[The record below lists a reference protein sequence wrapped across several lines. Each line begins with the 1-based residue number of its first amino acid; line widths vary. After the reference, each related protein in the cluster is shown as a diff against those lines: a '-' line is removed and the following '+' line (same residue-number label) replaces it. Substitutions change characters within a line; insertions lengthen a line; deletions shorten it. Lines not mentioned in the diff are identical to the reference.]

1 MYRANTTVS
10 ELDLSERPFSRRQ
23 VESAVLIPCKL
34 LIFLPPFET
43 LLPTSLRGNTIA
55 ATKSLYLFYEFVP
68 RRRPPLLAQP
78 TPPHP
83 SHISS
88 PGRSTSFIFLHLLS
102 RMSLT
107 EMEFPS
113 RVAQKL
119 IRLTRS
125 LCSARSDKLLVGR
138 VKGRLGSRKSCAVV
152 SIRGWRAKG
161 MLVLNGAAQDRA
173 ILRAR
178 DYKPLFLRH
187 PLSQIYPSS
196 TDTHSL
202 YPSGSSFFVFLIRN
216 FVTSSSLSFWFS
228 LPLFLSL
235 TPSLFLSFLFLQ
247 PSRFL
252 SLSFFLASP
261 KISSL
266 RRLSP
271 PRYTLS
277 PRLDNRRS
285 NCNIL
290 LAFIDAYFS
299 GTMWPSNFNMQFPF
313 HSRQPARAFCRMAN
327 VQVCRESWNLFEAHV
342 HEMH

>member
-1 MYRANTTVS
+1 MYRVNTTVS
-10 ELDLSERPFSRRQ
+10 ELDLSGRPFSRRQ

-43 LLPTSLRGNTIA
+43 LLPTSLRRNTIV
-55 ATKSLYLFYEFVP
+55 ATKSLYLFYESV
-68 RRRPPLLAQP
+68 RRRRLPLLVQP
-78 TPPHP
+78 TPYP

-125 LCSARSDKLLVGR
+125 LCSARSDKLLVGWA
-138 VKGRLGSRKSCAVV
+138 KGRLGSRKSCAVV

-178 DYKPLFLRH
+178 DYKPLFPRH

-202 YPSGSSFFVFLIRN
+202 FPSGSSFFVFLIRN
-216 FVTSSSLSFWFS
+216 FVTSSSFSF
-228 LPLFLSL
+228 
-235 TPSLFLSFLFLQ
+235 
-247 PSRFL
+247 
-252 SLSFFLASP
+252 
-261 KISSL
+261 
-266 RRLSP
+266 
-271 PRYTLS
+271 
-277 PRLDNRRS
+277 
-285 NCNIL
+285 
-290 LAFIDAYFS
+290 
-299 GTMWPSNFNMQFPF
+299 
-313 HSRQPARAFCRMAN
+313 
-327 VQVCRESWNLFEAHV
+327 
-342 HEMH
+342 